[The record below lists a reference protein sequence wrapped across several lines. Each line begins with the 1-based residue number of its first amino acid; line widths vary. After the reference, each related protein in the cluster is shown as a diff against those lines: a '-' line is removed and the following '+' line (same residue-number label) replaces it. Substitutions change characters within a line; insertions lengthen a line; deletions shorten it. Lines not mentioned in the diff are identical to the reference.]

1 MRATCYRWR
10 DVTTEVLP
18 PWTRLGINGFA
29 RHPKSTFGPSG
40 SAPYSLTLAPRWPT
54 PLSSILQILAGAR
67 SAQSRP
73 NASRNNEEIT
83 NGLKE
88 HRRNYEWKAL
98 RVEGI
103 TNGRYYEWKVYCI
116 LPFGVIPKLLRTD
129 APGFP
134 NQTYGG
140 LCLERFHQSMLRSS
154 WGFVWRGSDVDPV
167 LISQKSAQNGSLR
180 LARIRVCPQRVS
192 VEEML
197 LRRYS
202 HPRHVF

>member
-1 MRATCYRWR
+1 MADAAIFDPTNSGRRAKRAIQAQRLEEQRRNYEWPQG
-10 DVTTEVLP
+10 TTKKLRME
-18 PWTRLGINGFA
+18 GI
-29 RHPKSTFGPSG
+29 TSG
-40 SAPYSLTLAPRWPT
+40 S
-54 PLSSILQILAGAR
+54 
-67 SAQSRP
+67 
-73 NASRNNEEIT
+73 
-83 NGLKE
+83 
-88 HRRNYEWKAL
+88 HYEWKAL

-129 APGFP
+129 ALGFP

-140 LCLERFHQSMLRSS
+140 LCLERFHQSMLKSS

-202 HPRHVF
+202 HPRHVS